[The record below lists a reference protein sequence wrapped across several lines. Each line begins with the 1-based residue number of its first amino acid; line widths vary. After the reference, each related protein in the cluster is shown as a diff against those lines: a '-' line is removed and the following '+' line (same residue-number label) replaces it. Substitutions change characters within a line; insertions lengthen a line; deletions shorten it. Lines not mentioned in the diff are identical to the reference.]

1 MFHVKHC
8 VELLRIDQIF
18 AEAGSFSY
26 ECVCS
31 FDHFIARMH
40 VIPEHQ
46 ECLECLN
53 PWMPESLNCLNFWN
67 VQIVE
72 CPDPL
77 DARILHDRFV
87 ECLERLNPWMP
98 GQSSSFFKIC
108 SLWFTNIDVTW

>member
-18 AEAGSFSY
+18 AATGSFSY

-31 FDHFIARMH
+31 FDHLIARMH
-40 VIPEHQ
+40 VISEHQ

-53 PWMPESLNCLNFWN
+53 PWMPEFLN
-67 VQIVE
+67 
-72 CPDPL
+72 
-77 DARILHDRFV
+77 DRFV
-87 ECLERLNPWMP
+87 ECLKSLNPRMP
-98 GQSSSFFKIC
+98 DQSSSFFKIC

>member
-8 VELLRIDQIF
+8 VELLRLVQIF
-18 AEAGSFSY
+18 AAAGSFSY

-53 PWMPESLNCLNFWN
+53 PWMP
-67 VQIVE
+67 
-72 CPDPL
+72 
-77 DARILHDRFV
+77 
-87 ECLERLNPWMP
+87 